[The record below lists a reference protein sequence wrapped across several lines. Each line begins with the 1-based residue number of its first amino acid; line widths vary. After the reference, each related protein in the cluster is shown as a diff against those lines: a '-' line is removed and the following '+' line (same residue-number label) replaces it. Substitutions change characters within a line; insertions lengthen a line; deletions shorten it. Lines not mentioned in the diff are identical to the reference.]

1 MREKIP
7 SFFDFAI
14 NIPQVL
20 LFVQSITETDSAPCQ
35 FLEPTKTIAKGHDMF
50 TGFQEPF

>member
-20 LFVQSITETDSAPCQ
+20 LFVQSMIETDSAPCQ
-35 FLEPTKTIAKGHDMF
+35 LLEPAKMIAKSHDMF

>member
-1 MREKIP
+1 MREEIP

-35 FLEPTKTIAKGHDMF
+35 LLEPAKGHDMF